1 MKYNL
6 DDHNTHV
13 KIADTDSLFIGFEEV
28 IKKYH
33 PEWDLSDKKTVLP
46 YVKQLQ
52 KEVGEK
58 INAYQTPAAKQ
69 LFNCDIHYF
78 DLKPEFVVQRTYISG
93 TRRYAQL
100 LVDREG
106 KPIEKFQISGLDI
119 TKSNFGP
126 YFSKFGEQ
134 LIKDILLGK
143 PKKELD
149 KEVMEFKKS
158 INTIE
163 WKKLLKPSGLK
174 KLDEYIESPPKAGE
188 IFSKLRL
195 KCPVNSKSAIYTNDL
210 LRFYKL
216 TNKYPEFTIGDKVNI
231 AKLKDNPYK
240 IDVLAL
246 NGYSDAPEIIKIVE
260 KYIDRRGVWET
271 VIENKLQTIYN
282 DLKWDLNTNEHFSKL
297 NLIEID

>member
-1 MKYNL
+1 MKFNINETNKY
-6 DDHNTHV
+6 
-13 KIADTDSLFIGFEEV
+13 IIGADTDSLFIGLEPILKHKFPDLDLNDKVKV
-28 IKKYH
+28 I
-33 PEWDLSDKKTVLP
+33 PIVRS
-46 YVKQLQ
+46 LQ
-52 KEVGEK
+52 KEFEAK
-58 INAYQTPAAKQ
+58 TNTFQNKAAKN
-69 LFNCDIHYF
+69 LFNCSNHFYDF
-78 DLKPEFVVQRTYISG
+78 KPEFIVQTVYWSNK
-93 TRRYAQL
+93 RRYAQL

-106 KPIEKFQISGLDI
+106 KPIEKFVIMGLDI

-174 KLDEYIESPPKAGE
+174 KLDEYIDSPPKAGE

-195 KCPVNSKSAIYTNDL
+195 KCPVNSKSAIFSNDL

-260 KYIDRRGVWET
+260 KYIDRSEIWDT
-271 VIENKLQTIYN
+271 TMQNKLQTIYD
-282 DLKWDLNTNEHFSKL
+282 DLKWDLNTNEYFSKL